1 MQRRNLIQSAALSAA
16 AVSMGGLAG
25 CAARI
30 EEGAPAG
37 LPEGASISSLTA
49 APAGTFRGY
58 IPQESPAVRVYR
70 GIPFIKNPYEPVR
83 RFLKPEPMEKLPG
96 ITDCFRPGS
105 IPLQPGTPGKGLK
118 MIGGDGPLTLNIWAP
133 KDGENHPVMV
143 WVPGGG
149 SIRCNPNDPR
159 FDGTAFAEDGVSRAA
174 TRTSGTATSSR
185 DSNG

>member
-30 EEGAPAG
+30 EEGAPAE
-37 LPEGASISSLTA
+37 LPEGASMSSLAA

-83 RFLKPEPMEKLPG
+83 
-96 ITDCFRPGS
+96 
-105 IPLQPGTPGKGLK
+105 Q
-118 MIGGDGPLTLNIWAP
+118 IG
-133 KDGENHPVMV
+133 
-143 WVPGGG
+143 
-149 SIRCNPNDPR
+149 
-159 FDGTAFAEDGVSRAA
+159 RAHV
-174 TRTSGTATSSR
+174 
-185 DSNG
+185 